1 MFRQSMPTAPPYGR
15 PGSPIS
21 RRGARIPEGKAGT
34 RRLTAGLAF
43 GLSLGLALTACS
55 SDDGGGGAS
64 SNGSGGPYS
73 GGTLTVAVAS
83 KPLCLDPQNNNSNGN
98 TAISRQ
104 LVSSLTDQDPATG
117 KSRPWLAASYTVNPT
132 ATQFTF
138 TLRQGATFSDGTP
151 IDAAAVKAN
160 FDSVVR
166 LGAVDAVGSSYLAGY
181 QGTTVVD
188 AHTARVSFGSPNA
201 QFLQATS
208 TAALGLL
215 SVKSLARPAT
225 ERCQGGPALAG
236 SGPFVLK
243 GTPQGQQIQLV
254 RRKDYA
260 WGSPVWKHKGA
271 AYVDGI
277 DYKVVPES
285 SVRVGSLLSGQVD
298 AVIGVDAQDE
308 KRLTAGG
315 PTELARA
322 VPGVTYNLTAN
333 TGRAPLSDA
342 AVRKALTKGV
352 DRATI
357 VKTLLTSHY
366 KPATSILSSTS
377 PSYTDLSSDL
387 AFDPAGARALLD
399 GDGWKAG
406 GDGIRSK
413 GGKRLTV
420 SLVYPGIDTAS
431 RAVLQLVQSEFK
443 AIGVD
448 AELDGL
454 PLNQLS
460 TDQDAGKYDLLWFGL
475 TRADPD
481 VLRTVFAT
489 SAKNRAHLPQG
500 NPLDTLLARQAHTL
514 DAAQRSTLVE
524 QAQQQIVR
532 EAYAIP
538 VYEAI
543 QSVAVAGKVHG
554 AALDG
559 SVQPEFF
566 DTWLG

>member
-1 MFRQSMPTAPPYGR
+1 MFRPTLPAAPPHGR
-15 PGSPIS
+15 PIGP
-21 RRGARIPEGKAGT
+21 RGNRIPAGKAAG
-34 RRLTAGLAF
+34 RRLTA
-43 GLSLGLALTACS
+43 GLSLGLALGLTLTACS
-55 SDDGGGGAS
+55 SDDNGAGSPGKGGGT
-64 SNGSGGPYS
+64 PHS

-83 KPLCLDPQNNNSNGN
+83 RPLCLDPQNNNSNGN

-117 KSRPWLAASYTVNPT
+117 KTRPWLAASYTVNPT

-151 IDAAAVKAN
+151 VDAAAVKAN
-160 FDSVVR
+160 FDSIVK

-188 AHTARVSFGSPNA
+188 PHTARVAFGAPNA

-215 SVKSLARPAT
+215 SPKSLAHPAT
-225 ERCQGGPALAG
+225 ERCQGGAALAG

-243 GTPQGQQIQLV
+243 GAPQGQRISLV
-254 RRKDYA
+254 RRKDYT

-271 AYVDGI
+271 AYLDGI
-277 DYKVVPES
+277 DYTVVPES

-298 AVIGVDAQDE
+298 TVIGVDAQDE
-308 KRLTAGG
+308 KRLAAGG
-315 PTELARA
+315 PTEIARA

-357 VKTLLTSHY
+357 VRTLLTSNY

-377 PSYTDLSSDL
+377 PAYTDLSADL

-399 GDGWKAG
+399 GAGWKAG
-406 GDGIRSK
+406 GGGIRSK
-413 GGKRLTV
+413 DGKRLTV

-431 RAVLQLVQSEFK
+431 RAVLQLVQSELK

-448 AELDGL
+448 AKLDGL
-454 PLNQLS
+454 PLNQLA

-481 VLRTVFAT
+481 VLRTVYST
-489 SAKNRAHLPQG
+489 SAKDRAHLPQG
-500 NPLDTLLARQAHTL
+500 GPLDTLLTAQAHTL
-514 DAAQRSTLVE
+514 DATQRGALVE
-524 QAQQQIVR
+524 QAQQRIVR

-559 SVQPEFF
+559 SAQPSFF
-566 DTWLG
+566 DTWLS